1 MNKQVFKFFEY
12 AYLVMFI
19 LSVFMIISSWE
30 TDRSKAN
37 LFMIFAVVSLFMF
50 LFRRRFRKKM
60 EKRNNSK

>member
-1 MNKQVFKFFEY
+1 MNKQVFKIFEY

-37 LFMIFAVVSLFMF
+37 LFMIFAVVSLFMY

-60 EKRNNSK
+60 EKRDNS

>member
-1 MNKQVFKFFEY
+1 MNKQVFKIFEY

-37 LFMIFAVVSLFMF
+37 LFMIFAVVSMFMF

-60 EKRNNSK
+60 EKRDNK

>member
-1 MNKQVFKFFEY
+1 MNKQIFKIFEY

-37 LFMIFAVVSLFMF
+37 LFMIFAVVSLFMY

-60 EKRNNSK
+60 EKRDNK

>member
-1 MNKQVFKFFEY
+1 MNKQVFKIFEY

-30 TDRSKAN
+30 ADRSKAN
-37 LFMIFAVVSLFMF
+37 LFMIFAVVSLFMY

-60 EKRNNSK
+60 EKRDNP

>member
-1 MNKQVFKFFEY
+1 MNKQVFKIFEY

-37 LFMIFAVVSLFMF
+37 LFMIFAVVSMFMF
-50 LFRRRFRKKM
+50 LFRRKFRKKM
-60 EKRNNSK
+60 EKRDNK